1 MRLDEI
7 INSLRITGLALATA
21 TAVTTAGCS
30 GSAYGSNPNPYG
42 NPGPNPSPS
51 IAPGAAIVGVNL
63 SGETQT
69 VDPTYGAVLG
79 YFISGGTINTTSQ
92 VIHLTAA
99 MPAVFQNFDTQPH
112 TASFLGDATAN
123 GASFPAHFNGSGTAS
138 PANTVISTTNF
149 SSGTL
154 NGGAVSAQYDSGPPG
169 FYMFG
174 CAFHYDSFGMRT
186 VIIVQ

>member
-1 MRLDEI
+1 VRLDEL
-7 INSLRITGLALATA
+7 INSLRITGLALATVA
-21 TAVTTAGCS
+21 AVTTAACS
-30 GSAYGSNPNPYG
+30 GSAYGGGPNPYG

-63 SGETQT
+63 TGETQT

-79 YFISGGTINTTSQ
+79 YFNSAGAINTASQ
-92 VIHLTAA
+92 VVHLTAA
-99 MPAVFQNFDTQPH
+99 MPTVFQNFDGQPH
-112 TASFLGDATAN
+112 TASFLGDATASS
-123 GASFPAHFNGSGTAS
+123 ASFPAHFNGSGTAS

-154 NGGAVSAQYDSGPPG
+154 NAGAVSAQYDSGPPG